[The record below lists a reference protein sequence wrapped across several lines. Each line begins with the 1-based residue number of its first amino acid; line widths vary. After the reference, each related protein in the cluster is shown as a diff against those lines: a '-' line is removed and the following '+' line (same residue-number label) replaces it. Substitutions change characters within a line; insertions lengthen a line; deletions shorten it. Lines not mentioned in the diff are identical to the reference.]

1 MTFWQE
7 FALVFSEIGWVP
19 AVCLVLGLIFIIIE
33 IFQPGFG
40 VFGITG
46 AVLVVIGIIVRLY
59 HSGAGNPILQGV
71 ILIGVSTIVILI
83 ALAAMV
89 ISMKCGLLSRTGFV
103 QKSRAVDVDISKGTE
118 DYNFLIGQHGRT
130 TSILRPGGNAQID
143 GKIYT
148 VISTNGFI
156 ASDTEIVVESI
167 EGVKIMVRTP
177 KNEEDI

>member
-19 AVCLVLGLIFIIIE
+19 AICIVLGLVFIIIE

-46 AVLVVIGIIVRLY
+46 GVLVTIGIIVRLY

-71 ILIGVSTIVILI
+71 ILIGFVTIVILI
-83 ALAAMV
+83 ALAIMV
-89 ISMKCGLLSRTGFV
+89 ISMRYGLLSRTAFV
-103 QKSRAVDVDISKGTE
+103 QKSRAVDEDISKGTE
-118 DYNFLIGQHGRT
+118 DYSSLIGVHGRT

-148 VISTNGFI
+148 VISSNGFI
-156 ASDTEIVVESI
+156 QNDVEIVVESV

-177 KNEEDI
+177 KDQEDI